1 MNDDHAR
8 AYLLNDLNVPRETI
22 DAIETYRS
30 MLIEA
35 NARQNLIA
43 RSTED
48 RFWSRHVLDSAQ
60 LVTHAPPGPRTWVD
74 VGTGAGLPG
83 LVLAILSPDHH
94 VLVEPR
100 RLRAEFVQS
109 VVTALAMDTRVSVR
123 QERIERTTGT
133 FTVITA
139 RAFASLTRTLDA
151 TAHLADSAT
160 MWLLN
165 KGARADAEIAEARAE
180 WTGNLDVLP
189 SITDADAA
197 IVRVTN
203 LRRARA
209 A

>member
-1 MNDDHAR
+1 MNEERAR
-8 AYLLNDLNVPRETI
+8 AYLHDALHVPRETI
-22 DAIETYRS
+22 DALANYRS
-30 MLIEA
+30 MLLHA
-35 NARQNLIA
+35 NSQQNLIA
-43 RSTED
+43 RSTEVC
-48 RFWSRHVLDSAQ
+48 FWSRHVLDSAQ
-60 LVTHAPPGPRTWVD
+60 LVTHAPAGVRTWVD

-83 LVLAILSPDHH
+83 LVLAILSSDHH

-100 RLRAEFVQS
+100 RLRAEFVQR
-109 VVTALAMDTRVSVR
+109 VVTALALETRVSVR

-165 KGARADAEIAEARAE
+165 KGARVDAEISEAQAD
-180 WTGNLDVLP
+180 WTGKFDVLP

-203 LRRARA
+203 PRRMRA